1 MCNVNKTGKKVQ
13 DDRRQE
19 YTIYKTFCCKDL
31 SYSIEQIKIIYRAF
45 TKPDN
50 VTKKHE
56 RTQSSLAINS

>member
-1 MCNVNKTGKKVQ
+1 MIK
-13 DDRRQE
+13 RQQ

-45 TKPDN
+45 TKADN

-56 RTQSSLAINS
+56 STQSSLATNS